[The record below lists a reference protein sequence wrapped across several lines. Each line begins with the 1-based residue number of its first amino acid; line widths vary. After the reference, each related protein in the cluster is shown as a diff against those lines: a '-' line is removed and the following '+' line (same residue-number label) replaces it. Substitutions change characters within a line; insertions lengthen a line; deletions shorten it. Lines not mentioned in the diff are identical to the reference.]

1 MANMTDDRVAQ
12 YIAEFP
18 LDNDFVQVMKE
29 LDGLRKVGNCLVV
42 GCLEEP
48 TAIVLSDVM
57 DVVGID
63 LRGYNQGDEYKG
75 PEPCPYK
82 HVIGDIRDV
91 DITPNNFDLAVSISV
106 IEHSGLGF
114 YKDRVDEDGDIK
126 AMSAIRNS
134 LKTGGKAII
143 TVPIGGEFIPKNAT
157 GHWRLYCP
165 KTISRLTA
173 GFKILKQRYF
183 FTSYLGNGEAT
194 LADVNK
200 NKTADI
206 SCLLVMEK
214 LPEKVGGK

>member
-1 MANMTDDRVAQ
+1 MTDDRVTK

-48 TAIVLSDVM
+48 TAIVLSDAM

-63 LRGYNQGDEYKG
+63 LRGYNRGDEYKG
-75 PEPCPYK
+75 PETCPYK
-82 HVIGDIRDV
+82 HIIGDIRDV
-91 DITPNNFDLAVSISV
+91 ELTPNNFDLAVSISV

-126 AMSAIRNS
+126 AMLSVRNS

-143 TVPIGGEFIPKNAT
+143 TVPIGCEFIPKNAT

-200 NKTADI
+200 NKTADS

-214 LPEKVGGK
+214 LPEKLVEKK

>member
-1 MANMTDDRVAQ
+1 MEDPRIAE
-12 YIAEFP
+12 YIKEFP

-29 LDGLRKVGNCLVV
+29 LDGMKKVGNCLVV

-48 TAIVLSDVM
+48 TAIVLSDAVN
-57 DVVGID
+57 VVGVD
-63 LRGYNQGDEYKG
+63 LRGYNRGDEYRG

-82 HVIGDIRDV
+82 HVIGDIREADL
-91 DITPNNFDLAVSISV
+91 PPSYFDLAVSISV

-114 YKDRVDEDGDIK
+114 YKDMVEEDGDTS
-126 AMSAIRNS
+126 AMMAIHHA
-134 LKTGGKAII
+134 LKVGGKCII
-143 TVPIGGEFIPKNAT
+143 TVPIGGEFMARNAT

-183 FTSYLGNGEAT
+183 FTSYLGNGDAT

-214 LPEKVGGK
+214 AGEKVGGNK